1 LILRWLSAKLA
12 GRRSQGML
20 NQKDLLT
27 KSSASVGP
35 AFSGPCRPPKR
46 GDADLL
52 IQKGLLSMLRW
63 TGGERLLNL
72 KDLLPVLPPSL
83 KRVFENGAILRPLF
97 WCRIVPNSA
106 IFCQNMAEYGT
117 KSTFFATGF
126 FRNGLG
132 PAAPEPSERAWN
144 TNWPTGRKHHQSAP
158 PYLPAG
164 GHRISREVGELH
176 GYRYGKTEKINMGL
190 GGQFPPALAESYYCK
205 QTAYQ
210 NEWPFSGIFGGTKS
224 CQI

>member
-1 LILRWLSAKLA
+1 MILRWLSAKLA
-12 GRRSQGML
+12 SRRSQGML

-46 GDADLL
+46 GDTDLL

-63 TGGERLLNL
+63 RGAERWLNL
-72 KDLLPVLPPSL
+72 KDLLTVLPTGL

-106 IFCQNMAEYGT
+106 IFCQNLAEYGT

-126 FRNGLG
+126 RQMCDWRAIPMSAEYKLVR
-132 PAAPEPSERAWN
+132 PKALER
-144 TNWPTGRKHHQSAP
+144 PTRVCRRAVTGFHER
-158 PYLPAG
+158 
-164 GHRISREVGELH
+164 VGELH
-176 GYRYGKTEKINMGL
+176 RYRYGKTEKINMGL

-210 NEWPFSGIFGGTKS
+210 NECPFPGIFGGTKS